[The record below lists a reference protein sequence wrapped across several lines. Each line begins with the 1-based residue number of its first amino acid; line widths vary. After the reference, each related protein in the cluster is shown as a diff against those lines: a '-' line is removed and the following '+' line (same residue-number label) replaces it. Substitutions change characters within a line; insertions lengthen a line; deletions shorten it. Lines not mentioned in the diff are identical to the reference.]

1 MRENEAKGEDFGFE
15 SIQEET
21 SRAGFILMLLSS
33 RILRLHVY
41 LATSLFKKILH
52 PFNDNIYKELKGHKE
67 SGFSVRR
74 ISNVKIHGGK

>member
-1 MRENEAKGEDFGFE
+1 
-15 SIQEET
+15 
-21 SRAGFILMLLSS
+21 MLLSS
-33 RILRLHVY
+33 HILRLHVY

-74 ISNVKIHGGK
+74 DIKCEDTWREINIFCGLYFRFVSSEY